1 MKFIT
6 DQWKNPVTRYA
17 LLTGLAALSI
27 VTSAT
32 SLPLVAACGISFGV
46 SLFTSIGVQIGLY
59 LKTLSD
65 EAKTALTEVKKSV
78 TELQTTIKDF
88 QKEKT
93 AEHLNESLLEL
104 SKTAKALQENFAF
117 DPSKGE
123 KPLAAT
129 LNETLAEYKALA
141 KTVEANLK
149 VGEKPLADTLKETL
163 AQYKTMAKMLEDNLT
178 LGEKPMIE
186 VLNETLVEFKAMA
199 KSVEKNLQFDETKG
213 EEPLVKGVK
222 KTLAGVDQT
231 LKNVDQQLVD
241 APIGETPSLVQ
252 TVRTA
257 AENIG
262 TTVENGSNGIVGRVL
277 GLGGKKKAAATPAK
291 ATPAEATPANATPV
305 VVNQDS
311 APLQSEPASVAK
323 ANRTATQ
330 AEPIEPV
337 ESYGSWALRGFGM
350 FAKKSHTQTPEPTTR
365 KNDET
370 VDQDAINQ
378 DAINQ
383 DDINELA
390 SEIAVHN
397 SKKTPV
403 TRTRRSKQ
411 GGTPQ

>member
-32 SLPLVAACGISFGV
+32 SLPLVAACGISFGI
-46 SLFTSIGVQIGLY
+46 SLFTSIGVQVGLY

-129 LNETLAEYKALA
+129 LNETLAQYKTMA
-141 KTVEANLK
+141 KSVEDNLK
-149 VGEKPLADTLKETL
+149 VGEKPLAETLNETL

-178 LGEKPMIE
+178 LGEKPMIA
-186 VLNETLVEFKAMA
+186 VLNETLIEFKAMA
-199 KSVEKNLQFDETKG
+199 KSVEANLKFDEAKG
-213 EEPLVKGVK
+213 EEPIAKGVK
-222 KTLAGVDQT
+222 KTLAGVDKT
-231 LKNVDQQLVD
+231 LTNIDQQLVD
-241 APIGETPSLVQ
+241 APEGQAPSLVQ
-252 TVRTA
+252 TVRTT

-262 TTVENGSNGIVGRVL
+262 TSVENGSNGIVGRVL
-277 GLGGKKKAAATPAK
+277 GLGGKKKAAATPVATTTAK
-291 ATPAEATPANATPV
+291 ATPG
-305 VVNQDS
+305 VVNQDA

-323 ANRTATQ
+323 ANATATP
-330 AEPIEPV
+330 AEPLAPT

-350 FAKKSHTQTPEPTTR
+350 FAKKSNTQTPVPTTR

-370 VDQDAINQ
+370 VDQEAIH
-378 DAINQ
+378 
-383 DDINELA
+383 ELA
-390 SEIAVHN
+390 GEITAHN
-397 SKKTPV
+397 SKKSPV